1 MSQQSP
7 IEMDPVILQTLL
19 QLQQN
24 EITEHLIY
32 RKIGKLTKNAENS
45 RILNKIAADE
55 LSHYQRWKHYTE
67 RDVKPVVYKVW
78 FYTLISWFLG
88 FTFAIKLMENEED
101 KGKNCYRELTATFEE
116 AKQILQDED
125 DHEKALI
132 AMLDEERLRYAG
144 SVILGL
150 NDALVELTGALAGLT
165 LALQNTRLIALTG
178 SITGVA
184 AALSMAASEYLSTK
198 TEETSK
204 TPFKASFYTGVAY
217 LCTVLILIMPY
228 LLFDN
233 YFLCLGVTLI
243 LAVIIIAAFNFYIS
257 VARDL
262 SFGKRFWEMTVL
274 SFSVATLSFG
284 ISFLLKQVLGVEI

>member
-1 MSQQSP
+1 
-7 IEMDPVILQTLL
+7 MDQTILQTLL

-24 EITEHLIY
+24 EITEHFIY
-32 RKIGKLTKNAENS
+32 KNISKLTKNRENS
-45 RILNKIAADE
+45 GILAKIADDE
-55 LSHYQRWKHYTE
+55 LKHYQRWKHYTNK
-67 RDVKPVVYKVW
+67 DVKPVRYKIW
-78 FYTLISWFLG
+78 FYTVISWILG
-88 FTFAIKLMENEED
+88 FTFAIKLMENEEE
-101 KGKNCYRELTATFEE
+101 KGKDIYHLLSETIEE
-116 AKQILQDED
+116 ANQILQDESE
-125 DHEKALI
+125 HEIALI

-204 TPFKASFYTGVAY
+204 TPFKASFYTGIAY

-228 LLFDN
+228 LLFSN
-233 YFLCLGVTLI
+233 YFLCLGVTLM

-262 SFGKRFWEMTVL
+262 SFSRRFWEMTLL
-274 SFSVATLSFG
+274 SFSVATLSFA
-284 ISFLLKQVLGVEI
+284 ISYLLKRVLAVDI